1 MNELLKV
8 EINENHE
15 QIISGR
21 VLHQFLGIGAEYAK
35 WFERKCEFGFIE
47 NTDYK
52 TVFYGKDLSER
63 EKLGVL
69 NMEIDYLDGVGW
81 TKIKDKVGGYH
92 KGGLGWSPDGTFCGE
107 CPFASCEGV

>member
-8 EINENHE
+8 EIHENHE

-21 VLHQFLGIGAEYAK
+21 VLHQFLGISAEYAK

-52 TVFYGKDLSER
+52 TVFYGKDLSE
-63 EKLGVL
+63 V
-69 NMEIDYLDGVGW
+69 NFDDA
-81 TKIKDKVGGYH
+81 IKMSPNQRSA
-92 KGGLGWSPDGTFCGE
+92 KGIFCR
-107 CPFASCEGV
+107 S